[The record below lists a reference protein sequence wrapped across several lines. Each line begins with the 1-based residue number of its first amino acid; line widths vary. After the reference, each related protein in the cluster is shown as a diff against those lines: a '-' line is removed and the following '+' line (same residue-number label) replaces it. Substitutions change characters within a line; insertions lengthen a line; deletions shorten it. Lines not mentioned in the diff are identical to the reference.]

1 MMMPRQCVWPTRAII
16 GDLPW
21 CFWTRLIKIFF
32 MISGVSSSKLHY
44 ISEVSFIH
52 SFFSFSSF
60 FIGICVWQRVWST
73 LAIVGDIPWCW
84 WIYPIEIFSMI
95 QGCYHQNVDFQ
106 GIILSFFLF
115 FFFSLLYS
123 PWNLYQLILTI
134 SLKYRYS

>member
-73 LAIVGDIPWCW
+73 LAIVGDIPWCR

-95 QGCYHQNVDFQ
+95 QGCYHQTSTSKVSFF
-106 GIILSFFLF
+106 LSFFS
-115 FFFSLLYS
+115 FFSLFF
-123 PWNLYQLILTI
+123 ILLGIYT
-134 SLKYRYS
+134 SSF